1 MEFHSKHPLN
11 NITHNNPYSM
21 LEALIPFV
29 DYPMKLPLALFIKY
43 HELRL
48 IVNAFQEEE
57 KLSQYGLHSSSNDPL
72 EILANV
78 MGLSPELLKTIMSM
92 MDNMNTSGNNSSDNM
107 STEANRVI
115 QHYVSNNNPPTHD
128 YSFDDNIQNIFTEY
142 DMLQAAEYSENQGG

>member
-1 MEFHSKHPLN
+1 
-11 NITHNNPYSM
+11 M

-43 HELRL
+43 QELRL

-57 KLSQYGLHSSSNDPL
+57 KLSQYGLHSASNDPL

-107 STEANRVI
+107 PAEANKVI
-115 QHYVSNNNPPTHD
+115 QHYVNYNNSSTQD
-128 YSFDDNIQNIFTEY
+128 YSFDDNIQNLFAEY